1 MATNNS
7 TNNTFPSGMTATGTI
22 TLNGSGS
29 GANNIGSSA
38 SGAFNIAAG
47 SNSTYT
53 LANKTFTLTTGTGA
67 LNIGDDATVKD
78 INIGGGASSPSVISS
93 AAFVITTTGSN
104 RFVKTG
110 AGGIAIIN
118 NGGNISFDGSSST
131 SVGATGSSNS
141 ALTFNIGT
149 AVGNIPM
156 QFGNTNGI
164 SALSINA
171 DAGGGFP
178 TCNIGTSGAK
188 TINWGNSTGVTSL
201 GFLGK
206 WFAPFNNVTGITAN
220 LIPGV
225 IHVINSGVSLCSV
238 TLPTICPLGSI
249 ITIAGFASG
258 GWIILQNSGQSI
270 NSTAASTTTGIT
282 GTLASSDRYNCV
294 QLECITADTTW
305 VIKSF
310 TGTLTFV

>member
-38 SGAFNIAAG
+38 SGAFNIASG

-53 LANKTFTLTTGTGA
+53 LNNNTFTLTTGTGN

-93 AAFVITTTGSN
+93 AAFVMTTTGNN
-104 RFVKTG
+104 RFSKTG
-110 AGGIAIIN
+110 DGGIAIIN
-118 NGGNISFDGSSST
+118 NGGNISMDGSSGT
-131 SVGATGSSNS
+131 NLGGTGSSNT

-149 AVGNIPM
+149 AAGDIPM
-156 QFGNTNGI
+156 QFGNTNGV
-164 SALSINA
+164 SALSINQ

-178 TCNIGTSGAK
+178 TCNIGTSGDK
-188 TINWGNSTGVTSL
+188 TINIGNSTGTTAL
-201 GFLGK
+201 TFIGK
-206 WFAPFNNVTGITAN
+206 WFDPINNVTGTTAN

-238 TLPTICPLGSI
+238 TLPTTCPLGTI
-249 ITIAGFASG
+249 ITVAGFASG
-258 GWIILQNSGQSI
+258 GWIVLQNIGQSI
-270 NSTAASTTTGIT
+270 KSTASSTTTGAT

>member
-38 SGAFNIAAG
+38 SGAFNIASGA
-47 SNSTYT
+47 NSTYT

-67 LNIGDDATVKD
+67 LNIGNDATVKD
-78 INIGGGASSPSVISS
+78 INIGGGAASTIIFNSPALVINSSI
-93 AAFVITTTGSN
+93 GN
-104 RFVKTG
+104 KFVKTG
-110 AGGIAIIN
+110 VGGLSITN
-118 NGGNISFDGSSST
+118 NGGNISFDGSST
-131 SVGATGSSNS
+131 IAIPVGANASTI
-141 ALTFNIGT
+141 NIGT
-149 AVGNIPM
+149 ATGDIPL
-156 QFGNTNGI
+156 QFGNTNGV
-164 SALSINA
+164 SALTIEVAPSQTAN
-171 DAGGGFP
+171 
-178 TCNIGTSGAK
+178 CNIGTSGAK
-188 TINWGNSTGVTSL
+188 TINIGNTTGATAITFSGTVFYPSL
-201 GFLGK
+201 
-206 WFAPFNNVTGITAN
+206 NITGTTAN

-238 TLPTICPLGSI
+238 TLPTTCPLGTI
-249 ITIAGFASG
+249 ITLVGFASG

-270 NSTAASTTTGIT
+270 NSTASSTTTGIT
-282 GTLASSDRYNCV
+282 GTLASSNRYNCV